1 MEDLENTTN
10 VLSEKYKVM
19 HRRLDPDDIKIPI
32 YKLRNM
38 IIGSGILTVI
48 SGAVLAY
55 AMFPKTVESIINY
68 FTQRPF

>member
-19 HRRLDPDDIKIPI
+19 PRRLDPDDIKIPQ

-38 IIGSGILTVI
+38 VIGSGILTVI

-55 AMFPKTVESIINY
+55 AMFPETIESMINY